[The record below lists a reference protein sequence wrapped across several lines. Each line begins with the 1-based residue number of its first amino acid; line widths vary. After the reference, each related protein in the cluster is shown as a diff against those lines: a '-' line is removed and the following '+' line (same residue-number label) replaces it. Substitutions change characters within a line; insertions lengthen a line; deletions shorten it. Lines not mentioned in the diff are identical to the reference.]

1 MRISTYSQIHLNS
14 MNKFTW
20 IDFTTVL
27 NDIHKIEKIICN
39 RYTLTF
45 SAGRWTQ
52 KIMIYNHLW
61 YIFDKDKHLGPEF
74 CNRKEAK
81 ISICKKAL
89 RCEMW
94 LPPRS
99 LYSAAVVLAQNH
111 IPCLI
116 LNKTIKCAQVL
127 YTLKLSSHDY
137 INCETSMT
145 LFSFWV
151 FS

>member
-1 MRISTYSQIHLNS
+1 MIISTYSQIHLNS
-14 MNKFTW
+14 MNKFIW
-20 IDFTTVL
+20 IDFTIVL
-27 NDIHKIEKIICN
+27 NNSHKIEKIIFN
-39 RYTLTF
+39 RYTLTI
-45 SAGRWTQ
+45 SAGSWMQ
-52 KIMIYNHLW
+52 KIMICNHLR
-61 YIFDKDKHLGPEF
+61 YIFDKDKCLGPEF

-81 ISICKKAL
+81 ISICKKPL

-99 LYSAAVVLAQNH
+99 LYSTSVVLAQNH

-116 LNKTIKCAQVL
+116 LNKTIKCVQVP
-127 YTLKLSSHDY
+127 YTLKLPSHDY
-137 INCETSMT
+137 INCEASVT